1 MRFSSAIFICSI
13 FIVSVVGHEILVL
26 VEVKFSDVETED
38 QQLVTR
44 EVNTKL
50 AYCARALEGR
60 SGLYAPVDYHKVYV
74 IFLAMRSNVT
84 KSLVGIPIFMD
95 GKTAIP
101 SRSDPTASY
110 CPLDKRV
117 VGVVLNRDKVKN
129 LLGDTLFYRAMFSL
143 EPY

>member
-1 MRFSSAIFICSI
+1 MLNIF
-13 FIVSVVGHEILVL
+13 VLGHEILVL

-38 QQLVTR
+38 QQLVTK
-44 EVNTKL
+44 EVNAKL

-95 GKTAIP
+95 GQTAIP
-101 SRSDPTASY
+101 SRGDPAVTY
-110 CPLDKRV
+110 CPLDERV
-117 VGVVLNRDKVKN
+117 VGIVLNRDKVKT
-129 LLGDTLFYRAMFSL
+129 LIGDTLFYRAMFSL